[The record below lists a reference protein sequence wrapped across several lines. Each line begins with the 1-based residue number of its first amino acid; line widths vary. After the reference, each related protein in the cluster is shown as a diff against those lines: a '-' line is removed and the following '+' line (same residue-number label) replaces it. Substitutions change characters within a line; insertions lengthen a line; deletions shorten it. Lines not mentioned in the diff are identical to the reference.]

1 VKIAC
6 RGWGEART
14 RGPFRCGLADAFHAL
29 EDLII
34 TQVGLEATELAKQ
47 HLRSKSWGLA
57 RARAWMADKSA
68 VGGLRP
74 AGIAL
79 AFYLDMLTRRSNSKV
94 EPSHADRPTQ
104 PLDPQANAG
113 RPVPTESGTFAVS
126 RPVDVAPLALERVR
140 GRPSTVVVLGPA
152 VVYQDHEI
160 IVVDKSHREATT
172 PECQHPGSLLARLS
186 RLPGTENAVAVHSLD
201 MGTSGLVMFVRRPEL
216 VAKWEGVMSAASTR
230 TIYVAAVRGIT
241 PEKGAITRDL
251 RDGDHVSTARTRYR
265 RLAIAA
271 GQSVLRVV
279 PDQGHSHQI
288 RRHFAAIGHPVLGD
302 DRYGNSIAN
311 RSVQQN
317 SGLDRVFL
325 HCIRLEFDHPDT
337 GKRHIVEA
345 PIPGDLRAVLE
356 RMSGADTVRFLD
368 HKNAL
373 GLSTFPPVLG
383 EGVHFAT
390 TPAVDVVLPEP
401 TRDRS

>member
-1 VKIAC
+1 MV
-6 RGWGEART
+6 
-14 RGPFRCGLADAFHAL
+14 
-29 EDLII
+29 
-34 TQVGLEATELAKQ
+34 
-47 HLRSKSWGLA
+47 
-57 RARAWMADKSA
+57 
-68 VGGLRP
+68 
-74 AGIAL
+74 
-79 AFYLDMLTRRSNSKV
+79 TRRSNSKA

-126 RPVDVAPLALERVR
+126 RPVAGALPVLERER
-140 GRPSTVVVLGPA
+140 GRSGTVVVLGPV

-160 IVVDKSHREATT
+160 VVVDKSHRESTT
-172 PECQHPGSLLARLS
+172 SEGQHSRSLLARLS

-201 MGTSGLVMFVRRPEL
+201 AGTSGLVMFVRRPEL
-216 VAKWEGVMSAASTR
+216 VAKWEGVMAAASTR
-230 TIYVAAVRGIT
+230 TIYVAAVRGMT
-241 PEKGAITRDL
+241 AEKGAITRDL
-251 RDGDHVSTARTRYR
+251 RDGDRVSAARTRYR

-279 PDQGHSHQI
+279 PDQSHLHQI
-288 RRHFAAIGHPVLGD
+288 RRHLAAIGHPVLGD
-302 DRYGNSIAN
+302 DRYGNSVVN
-311 RSVQQN
+311 RLVRQN

-337 GKRHIVEA
+337 GERHLVEA
-345 PIPGDLRAVLE
+345 PIAGDLRAVLE

-373 GLSTFPPVLG
+373 GVSMFPPVLS

-390 TPAVDVVLPEP
+390 TPPVELAVSEPAPEP
-401 TRDRS
+401 DRS

>member
-1 VKIAC
+1 VGDGAKRVRAVPS
-6 RGWGEART
+6 GAVWTT
-14 RGPFRCGLADAFHAL
+14 RSTRLD
-29 EDLII
+29 DLII

-47 HLRSKSWGLA
+47 HLRSKMWGLA
-57 RARAWMADKSA
+57 RAQAWMADKSA
-68 VGGLRP
+68 VGGPAP

-79 AFYLDMLTRRSNSKV
+79 ALYLDMVTRRSNSKA
-94 EPSHADRPTQ
+94 EPSHVDGPTQ
-104 PLDPQANAG
+104 PLDPQSNAG

-126 RPVDVAPLALERVR
+126 RPVEGALPALERVR
-140 GRPSTVVVLGPA
+140 GRSGAVVVLGPA
-152 VVYQDHEI
+152 VVYQDREI
-160 IVVDKSHREATT
+160 VVVDKSHRESTT
-172 PECQHPGSLLARLS
+172 PERQHPGSLLARLS
-186 RLPGTENAVAVHSLD
+186 RMPGTENAVAVHSLD

-216 VAKWEGVMSAASTR
+216 VAKWEGVMSAATTR
-230 TIYVAAVRGIT
+230 TIYVVAVRGIT
-241 PEKGAITRDL
+241 SEKGAITRDL
-251 RDGDHVSTARTRYR
+251 RDGDHVSAARTRYR

-288 RRHFAAIGHPVLGD
+288 RRHLAAIGHPVLGD
-302 DRYGNSIAN
+302 DRYGNPAVN
-311 RSVQQN
+311 RLVQQN

-337 GKRHIVEA
+337 GERHLVEA
-345 PIPGDLRAVLE
+345 PIAGDLRAVLE
-356 RMSGADTVRFLD
+356 RMSGAETVRFLD

-390 TPAVDVVLPEP
+390 TPPVEITAPEP
-401 TRDRS
+401 APDRS